1 MNTTLAQR
9 QQAYARLLLQEG
21 LNVQKGQLLA
31 IDCPVDQ
38 AWFARLCA
46 AAAYLLRSGGRL
58 YLIHRAERT
67 AELTDILRRHRLEPK
82 ELRFVQKDSR
92 TPPRLVLLGCR
103 RDGGTG
109 LTVRTSLLLQDEHG
123 GESQELRRIYFR
135 DRG

>member
-46 AAAYLLRSGGRL
+46 AAAY
-58 YLIHRAERT
+58 
-67 AELTDILRRHRLEPK
+67 DM
-82 ELRFVQKDSR
+82 
-92 TPPRLVLLGCR
+92 GCR
-103 RDGGTG
+103 EVVMNWNDDA
-109 LTVRTSLLLQDEHG
+109 LTR
-123 GESQELRRIYFR
+123 ESICARRMKYSIPCILGRRIF
-135 DRG
+135 

>member
-46 AAAYLLRSGGRL
+46 AAAY
-58 YLIHRAERT
+58 
-67 AELTDILRRHRLEPK
+67 DM
-82 ELRFVQKDSR
+82 
-92 TPPRLVLLGCR
+92 GCR
-103 RDGGTG
+103 EVVMNWNDDA
-109 LTVRTSLLLQDEHG
+109 LTREKYLRAADEVFDSVH
-123 GESQELRRIYFR
+123 SWTADFF
-135 DRG
+135 